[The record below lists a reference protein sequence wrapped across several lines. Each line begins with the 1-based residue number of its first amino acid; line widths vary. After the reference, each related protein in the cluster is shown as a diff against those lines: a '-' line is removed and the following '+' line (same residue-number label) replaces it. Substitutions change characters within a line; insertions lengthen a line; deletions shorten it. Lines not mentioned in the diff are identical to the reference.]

1 MMPGILIGGKDASGK
16 KVDIAYIDYGSVI
29 TQTGGLAD
37 VKITQMIPRAYSD
50 GMFGYDFARV
60 NPECLG
66 VGIDAPAIQ
75 RTWENLEKQ
84 GFPLDELIT
93 GLVLL
98 DIIQILRGIPASTP
112 GYVHRFYSTTP
123 SFSPLVEMVGYIGEI
138 WTYPPEYHI
147 GLDNRLGELRKNLK
161 GIFRSNNLGKASQVD
176 YLKAVNQAGISILS
190 KESEFNVVKHLLGID
205 FKCEFL
211 KSGTKPTPDLTIT
224 KKTGNLSCEVKSR
237 IVENVFQNI
246 VNEGQ
251 TRGLIG
257 PDPLSLPPE
266 SIFALLS
273 WATFS
278 TIKRAMDEQ
287 KSQILFCDL
296 SRTFIGLMFPAL
308 ESFWKINLNF
318 SEATEHACTLAN
330 NGEQVIIAFVSL
342 PGITHHFKA
351 TVFKR
356 SDIEPTGKALWD
368 LNKELSLQSPQLAKF
383 LSEIFKTE

>member
-1 MMPGILIGGKDASGK
+1 MMPGMLLGGKDASGK

-37 VKITQMIPRAYSD
+37 VKITQMTPRAYND

-60 NPECLG
+60 NPAPLG
-66 VGIDAPAIQ
+66 VEIDAHAVQ

-84 GFPLDELIT
+84 GFPLEELIT

-98 DIIQILRGIPASTP
+98 DIIQVLKGIPASTP
-112 GYVHRFYSTTP
+112 GYVHRFYGTTP
-123 SFSPLVEMVGYIGEI
+123 AFSPLVEIVGYIGEI
-138 WTYPPEYHI
+138 WTHPPESRV
-147 GLDNRLGELRKNLK
+147 GLESRLGELRRNLK
-161 GIFRSNNLGKASQVD
+161 GIFKGKELGKVSQVD

-190 KESEFNVVKHLLGID
+190 KESEFNIVKHLLGAD

-224 KKTGNLSCEVKSR
+224 KETATFTCEVKSR
-237 IVENVFQNI
+237 IVENVFQNL

-251 TRGLIG
+251 TKGIIG
-257 PDPLSLPPE
+257 PDPLSLPPV
-266 SIFALLS
+266 SVFALLS

-278 TIKRAMDEQ
+278 TIQRAMDEQ

-296 SRTFIGLMFPAL
+296 SRTFIGLMFPLL
-308 ESFWKINLNF
+308 ENFWKINLNF
-318 SEATEHACTLAN
+318 SEAMEQACTLAFS
-330 NGEQVIIAFVSL
+330 GEQVVIVFVSL

-368 LNKELSLQSPQLAKF
+368 LNKKLSLQSPQLAKF
-383 LSEIFKTE
+383 LSEMFKTE